1 MMPFSSLSPAFY
13 SFFHLSKIREHQ
25 LTCRTPPSSLIRR
38 CAFRNCALAFPE
50 PLPNFQV
57 MSSTPQRSWDS
68 LLNSQLLSQFVENY
82 GVCAL
87 ARLGFLALVR
97 LWHLGGVLDR
107 LEWGAWCF
115 RGAGGQGA
123 GRGWPGRVFSDPG
136 FLWLLMLGGHRDVD

>member
-25 LTCRTPPSSLIRR
+25 LTCQTPPSSLIRR

-50 PLPNFQV
+50 PLPYFQV
-57 MSSTPQRSWDS
+57 MSSTTQRSWDS

-115 RGAGGQGA
+115 RELEDKGQGEV
-123 GRGWPGRVFSDPG
+123 GQGES
-136 FLWLLMLGGHRDVD
+136 FLIQDFYGS